1 MMRPDERHSR
11 IVLAAA
17 LRLAA
22 RFGPMVLLFDRLS
35 AAARGGRVRRFVKAL
50 TGMTFVGFGITLATL
65 RA

>member
-1 MMRPDERHSR
+1 MMRPDERHLR
-11 IVLAAA
+11 IDLAGS

-22 RFGPMVLLFDRLS
+22 RFGPMVLLFGRLS

-50 TGMTFVGFGITLATL
+50 TGMVFVGFGIKLATL